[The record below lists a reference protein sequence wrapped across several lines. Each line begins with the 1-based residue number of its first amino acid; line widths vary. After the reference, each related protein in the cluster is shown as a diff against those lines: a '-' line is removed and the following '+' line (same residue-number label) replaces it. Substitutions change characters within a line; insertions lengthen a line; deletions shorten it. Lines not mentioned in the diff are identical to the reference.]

1 MTSRPRLM
9 ACIAVAA
16 LWLPAAALADDLDAP
31 DLQIEQELQAP
42 ASVTVP
48 EMLGGWSDSPGEWAI
63 DDWRAQNPWGYGL
76 QSIFPLTLDL
86 MAADLPLWAKIPVY
100 PLSGIYD
107 LIQLPFG
114 AIGGLWGN

>member
-1 MTSRPRLM
+1 MTSRLRLM
-9 ACIAVAA
+9 ACLALAA

-31 DLQIEQELQAP
+31 EPSIEREIQAP
-42 ASVTVP
+42 ASIIASDAP
-48 EMLGGWSDSPGEWAI
+48 GGWSDPPGESAI